1 MNINIPK
8 FSKPTQYFL
17 WFTLAIVFYVVS
29 YFFGEYILS
38 SEYQRVTILNL
49 ITFNNSFTSWNQSF
63 FSLLIGFFIT
73 GLILLAVIPAN
84 LKNQCYKMI
93 LIVAILTTIY
103 EKLGYLQ
110 LSSLFISIEGA
121 SLLANILENVKWW
134 ISIISELLQ
143 SSIIKILILSVF
155 ELIFNKQIKQL
166 ITKKKVLTYLFATL
180 LISISLLL
188 ALEFTNKYKWLNPY
202 SI

>member
-17 WFTLAIVFYVVS
+17 WFTLAIVFYVIS
-29 YFFGEYILS
+29 YFIGEYVLS

-49 ITFNNSFTSWNQSF
+49 ITINNNFVSWNQSF

-93 LIVAILTTIY
+93 LIVAVLTTIY
-103 EKLGYLQ
+103 EKLGYFQ
-110 LSSLFISIEGA
+110 FSGLFLSIEGA
-121 SLLANILENVKWW
+121 SLLANILENLKWW
-134 ISIISELLQ
+134 IKIILELLQ
-143 SSIIKILILSVF
+143 SSVIKILILSVF
-155 ELIFNKQIKQL
+155 ELIFNKQIKQF
-166 ITKKKVLTYLFATL
+166 ITKKKVLTYFFATL